1 MTRSVASW
9 GASARTALPR
19 RHPAA
24 RRGRVALVLG
34 LLACVAPVA
43 GARAEPGIR
52 ILDLPFK
59 VRALRGSRSEAA
71 VSVATSGLLPITGG
85 TAGAKAGAQDGGQQ
99 AGDEESAPIAVVW
112 GDDGGAVLALAE
124 GGVTVRPIGR
134 DAVEGL
140 TAAETPRGALPG
152 SRRAL
157 SGPLSAYLTGR
168 TRAPDGGA
176 AAAVLTIRERQPMA
190 VSTDPKPVPV
200 ATVTV
205 PAGGEA
211 VFAPLRPRLLRL
223 GDRPALLAATL
234 SGADAGGLVLID
246 RPAGDPGAA
255 WAVAARTPAQPGP
268 PLKIAGIADFSG
280 SGATQAATVSAKGR
294 LQLWTLRPD
303 AIEPAGEAAGYAA
316 GDGDSDLAV
325 TVPAGGS
332 PELVLPVAGRPEIAF
347 VAAKGGL
354 RERARVPLPA
364 PAETGIVV
372 LGEGAAARLLVG
384 LADGRVAVV
393 APDGGK
399 P

>member
-1 MTRSVASW
+1 MTRPRAASVA
-9 GASARTALPR
+9 TATA
-19 RHPAA
+19 RHPVPD
-24 RRGRVALVLG
+24 RRRLGILLGLVLC
-34 LLACVAPVA
+34 LAPVA
-43 GARAEPGIR
+43 HARAEPGIR

-71 VSVATSGLLPITGG
+71 VSVATSGLLPITG
-85 TAGAKAGAQDGGQQ
+85 AKIGRQ

-112 GDDGGAVLALAE
+112 GDEGGAVLALAE
-124 GGVTVRPIGR
+124 GRVTVRPIGPE
-134 DAVEGL
+134 AVEGL

-200 ATVTV
+200 TTVTV

-223 GDRPALLAATL
+223 AGRPALLAATL
-234 SGADAGGLVLID
+234 SGTEAGGLVLID
-246 RPAGDPGAA
+246 RPTDDPGTP
-255 WAVAARTPAQPGP
+255 WSVTARTPPQPGP

-280 SGATQAATVSAKGR
+280 SGDLQAATVSGRGR
-294 LQLWTLRPD
+294 LQLWTLHPD
-303 AIEPAGEAAGYAA
+303 RIEPAGEAAGYAA
-316 GDGDSDLAV
+316 GEGDSDLAV
-325 TVPAGGS
+325 AVAWGG
-332 PELVLPVAGRPEIAF
+332 PELVLPVAGRPEIAV

-354 RERARVPLPA
+354 HERLRVTLPA

-372 LGEGAAARLLVG
+372 LGEGATERLLVG

-393 APDGGK
+393 APDGGT

>member
-1 MTRSVASW
+1 MTVLGER
-9 GASARTALPR
+9 RTAR
-19 RHPAA
+19 
-24 RRGRVALVLG
+24 RRGLRALLGVL
-34 LLACVAPVA
+34 LCAAPVA
-43 GARAEPGIR
+43 SAQAEPGIR

-71 VSVATSGLLPITGG
+71 VSVATSGLLPI
-85 TAGAKAGAQDGGQQ
+85 AGAKVGQQ

-112 GDDGGAVLALAE
+112 GDEGGAVLALAD
-124 GGVTVRPIGR
+124 GSVTVRPIGR
-134 DAVEGL
+134 EAVEGL

-168 TRAPDGGA
+168 TRAPDGSE

-200 ATVTV
+200 ATATV
-205 PAGGEA
+205 PAGKDA

-223 GDRPALLAATL
+223 SDRPALLAATL
-234 SGADAGGLVLID
+234 SGGDAGGLALID
-246 RPAGDPGAA
+246 RPAGEPGAA
-255 WAVAARTPAQPGP
+255 WTVTARTPPQPGP

-280 SGATQAATVSAKGR
+280 SGAPQAATVSATGR

-303 AIEPAGEAAGYAA
+303 RIEPAGEAAGYAA
-316 GDGDSDLAV
+316 GEGDSDLAV
-325 TVPAGGS
+325 TVPATGS
-332 PELVLPVAGRPEIAF
+332 PELVLPVAGRPEIAL
-347 VAAKGGL
+347 VAAKGSL
-354 RERARVPLPA
+354 HERLRVPLPA
-364 PAETGIVV
+364 SAETGIVV
-372 LGEGAAARLLVG
+372 LGEGAGARLLIG

>member
-1 MTRSVASW
+1 MTRSDASS
-9 GASARTALPR
+9 GAASARR
-19 RHPAA
+19 NPAA
-24 RRGRVALVLG
+24 RRGRRALALS

-43 GARAEPGIR
+43 VARAEPGIR

-59 VRALRGSRSEAA
+59 VRALRGSRSEVA

-85 TAGAKAGAQDGGQQ
+85 KAGAQTGAQQ

-124 GGVTVRPIGR
+124 GTVTVRPIGR

-200 ATVTV
+200 ATATV

-223 GDRPALLAATL
+223 GGRPALLAATL
-234 SGADAGGLVLID
+234 SGADSGGLALID

-280 SGATQAATVSAKGR
+280 SGAPQAATVSARGR

-325 TVPAGGS
+325 TDPAGGS

-347 VAAKGGL
+347 VAARGGL
-354 RERARVPLPA
+354 HERARVPLPA

-372 LGEGAAARLLVG
+372 LGAGATARLLVG

-393 APDGGK
+393 ATDGGK

>member
-1 MTRSVASW
+1 LTRALIAEAAS
-9 GASARTALPR
+9 GP
-19 RHPAA
+19 A
-24 RRGRVALVLG
+24 RRALLLG
-34 LLACVAPVA
+34 LLLCALPAT
-43 GARAEPGIR
+43 ARAEPGIR

-71 VSVATSGLLPITGG
+71 VSVATSGLLPI
-85 TAGAKAGAQDGGQQ
+85 AGAKVSQR
-99 AGDEESAPIAVVW
+99 AGDEESAPVAVIW
-112 GDDGGAVLALAE
+112 GEDGGAVLTLSD
-124 GGVTVRPIGR
+124 GTVNVRPIGR
-134 DAVEGL
+134 EAVEGL

-152 SRRAL
+152 TRRAL

-168 TRAPDGGA
+168 TRAPDGSE

-205 PAGGEA
+205 PAGGDA

-223 GDRPALLAATL
+223 GDGPALLASTRP
-234 SGADAGGLVLID
+234 GAETGGLALIA

-255 WAVAARTPAQPGP
+255 WTVAARTPPQPGP

-280 SGATQAATVSAKGR
+280 AGTPQAATVGAGGR
-294 LQLWTLRPD
+294 LQLWTLHPD
-303 AIEPAGEAAGYAA
+303 RIEAAGAA
-316 GDGDSDLAV
+316 EGYGAGEGDSDLAV
-325 TVPAGGS
+325 ADPAGGA
-332 PELVLPVAGRPEIAF
+332 PELVLPVAGRAEIAF
-347 VAAKGGL
+347 VSAKGGL
-354 RERARVPLPA
+354 HERLRVPLPA